1 MNQPRQDSNVI
12 PWNPAGQLE
21 VLTFDLQGEMFAL
34 EAAIVREI
42 LDMAAETTVPGAS
55 PFVGGVINFRGKVI
69 PLADLRLA
77 FGMETT
83 ADTIDSRVVVVEMNI
98 DGEHTL
104 VGLRT
109 DKVHEVATL
118 TRAASE
124 AAPAVGMRWRPEYI
138 LCLVKRAG
146 EFIVLPNL
154 PAIVAAN
161 CHAQAAPGPT
171 TSQNHVSEAQ
181 I

>member
-1 MNQPRQDSNVI
+1 MNQPRQDNVI
-12 PWNPAGQLE
+12 PWNPSGHLE

-55 PFVGGVINFRGKVI
+55 AFVGGVINFRGKVI

-77 FGMETT
+77 FGMETA
-83 ADTIDSRVVVVEMNI
+83 ADTIDSRIVVVEMDI
-98 DGEHTL
+98 DGERTL

-118 TRAASE
+118 SRTSSE

-146 EFIVLPNL
+146 EFVVLPDL
-154 PAIVAAN
+154 PAIFAAN
-161 CHAQAAPGPT
+161 RHAQTAPGEAL
-171 TSQNHVSEAQ
+171 SQLH
-181 I
+181 